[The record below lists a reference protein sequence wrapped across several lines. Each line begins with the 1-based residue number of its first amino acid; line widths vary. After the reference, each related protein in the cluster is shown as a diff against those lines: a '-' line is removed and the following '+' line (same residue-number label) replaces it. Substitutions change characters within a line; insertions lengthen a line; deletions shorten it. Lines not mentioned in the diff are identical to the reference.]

1 MAGYWPS
8 SFFFLRFIYAL
19 LRGGIIMVNAYK
31 YLQIEISTYS
41 MEFSLCVYGKNL
53 DLRKAGARYSIG

>member
-1 MAGYWPS
+1 MARYWPS
-8 SFFFLRFIYAL
+8 SFFLRFIYAL
-19 LRGGIIMVNAYK
+19 LRGGIIMVPEYK

-41 MEFSLCVYGKNL
+41 MEFSFCVYGKNL